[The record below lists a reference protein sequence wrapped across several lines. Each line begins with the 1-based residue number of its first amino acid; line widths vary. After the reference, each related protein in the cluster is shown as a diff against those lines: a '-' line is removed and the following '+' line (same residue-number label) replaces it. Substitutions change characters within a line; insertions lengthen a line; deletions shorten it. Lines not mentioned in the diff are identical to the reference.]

1 MIKRWRER
9 GKHGNQKKKK
19 KTRRREKSGR
29 QTRESWG
36 RLLIRWQKKR
46 MKRISFFPAF
56 SSWFLFNS
64 SNERKGNRRGVEEGT
79 EEDSGEEGNKQLA
92 FATETDIKG
101 ILELKIRRRR
111 TTSFF
116 MVPLVLFLS
125 LASLLFKNQ
134 VPRQFLGVK
143 FATSCEWLFKGC
155 SFIHSLSAWSLKS
168 LSEEN
173 ARKSTV

>member
-19 KTRRREKSGR
+19 KTRRREKSGQ

-36 RLLIRWQKKR
+36 RLLIRWQRKEW
-46 MKRISFFPAF
+46 ILLLPAF
-56 SSWFLFNS
+56 SSWFLLNS
-64 SNERKGNRRGVEEGT
+64 PNEGKGNRRGVEEGT
-79 EEDSGEEGNKQLA
+79 EEDSGEEGNKQLT
-92 FATETDIKG
+92 FATETDIRG
-101 ILELKIRRRR
+101 ILELKTRRRR
-111 TTSFF
+111 TTSLF
-116 MVPLVLFLS
+116 MVPSVFFQSLVSLS
-125 LASLLFKNQ
+125 FKNQ